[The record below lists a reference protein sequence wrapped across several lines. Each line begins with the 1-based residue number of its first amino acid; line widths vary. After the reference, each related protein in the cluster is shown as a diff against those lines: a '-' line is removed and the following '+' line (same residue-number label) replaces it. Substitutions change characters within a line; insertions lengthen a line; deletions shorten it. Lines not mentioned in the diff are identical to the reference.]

1 MTSTRN
7 IALVTGLLFVMTFVF
22 SIPALF
28 LYAPI
33 LDHPDYVLGNGA
45 DTRITLGA
53 LFEVILVIANIGTAV
68 VLFPILKRQSESIAL
83 GFVASRTIESAII
96 IIGVISVLS
105 VVTLRSDLAGA
116 TGQEAA
122 SLVAIST
129 SLIAIHDWTFLLGPA
144 FCSGFGNGLLLG
156 YLMYRSRLVPR
167 PMALFGVVGGP
178 LLFAS
183 AIAVLFGVYGQTSGV
198 ASLLTLPEFIWEGSL
213 GIWLIVKGFQ
223 PSPIATAYDAERV
236 AIEAELPTSAGAPIP
251 AIAGASI

>member
-1 MTSTRN
+1 M
-7 IALVTGLLFVMTFVF
+7 
-22 SIPALF
+22 
-28 LYAPI
+28 
-33 LDHPDYVLGNGA
+33 LGNGA

-156 YLMYRSRLVPR
+156 YLMYRSGWFRDPWRYL
-167 PMALFGVVGGP
+167 ASWGP
-178 LLFAS
+178 LLFVS

-198 ASLLTLPEFIWEGSL
+198 SSLPRFRRSSGKDRLASGS
-213 GIWLIVKGFQ
+213 
-223 PSPIATAYDAERV
+223 S
-236 AIEAELPTSAGAPIP
+236 
-251 AIAGASI
+251 

>member
-223 PSPIATAYDAERV
+223 PSPIATAYDAERA